1 MKDRIMNTEKLISLV
16 KAKADYY
23 GQVYTDECLKR
34 IEAAEKAD
42 PINRMRADIHFTK
55 SRTTCDLW
63 ASSLETASATGYGY
77 DRGSTALAKAAKG
90 NPAIDRLLFDAI
102 EGNEEDFTSVLG
114 YGSGHGILP
123 CLEAGVGLDCHFRIL
138 NRCGL
143 VGKIMSVKGADIII
157 LMTPEAWQQDFA
169 IQLKTE

>member
-1 MKDRIMNTEKLISLV
+1 MNTEKLISLV
-16 KAKADYY
+16 KAKSEDY

-34 IEAAEKAD
+34 IEAAEKAS
-42 PINRMRADIHFTK
+42 PLERMRADIHFTK
-55 SRTTCDLW
+55 SRTTCELW

-102 EGNEEDFTSVLG
+102 EGREEDFKSVLG
-114 YGSGHGILP
+114 YGSGHGPLP
-123 CLEAGVGLDCHFRIL
+123 YLEAGVGLDCHFRIF

>member
-1 MKDRIMNTEKLISLV
+1 MNAEKLISLV
-16 KAKADYY
+16 KAKAECY
-23 GQVYTDECLKR
+23 GQVYADECLKR
-34 IEAAEKAD
+34 IEAAKKAS
-42 PINRMRADIHFTK
+42 PLERMRADIHFTK
-55 SRTTCDLW
+55 AKTVCELW

-102 EGNEEDFTSVLG
+102 EGNEENFTSILG
-114 YGSGHGILP
+114 YGSGHGPLP
-123 CLEAGVGLDCHFRIL
+123 YLEAGVGLDCHFRIL